1 MSIFGDPRTFILVL
15 IAIGFAIQQIT
26 VGHNLDTN
34 TALTIFI
41 GGLGA
46 GGVSVAHT
54 AGVNAATGTAQ
65 TNPPPTPPAV
75 A

>member
-1 MSIFGDPRTFILVL
+1 MTIFGDPRTFILVL

-26 VGHNLDTN
+26 IGHNLDVN
-34 TALTIFI
+34 TSLTLLV

-54 AGVNAATGTAQ
+54 AGVNAANA
-65 TNPPPTPPAV
+65 TPPAPPKT
-75 A
+75 